1 MANRNRT
8 AASSPLTRALLR
20 CGVVAGPLF
29 VTVFVVEGT
38 KRRDYS
44 PMQQPVSA
52 LALGPRGFVQT
63 ANFVVAGTL
72 YVAGSRGLSRAG
84 SANSRLVPALIG
96 AAGIGL
102 LAAALFPTD
111 PVPGYPPGSDTSP
124 PRQTTTGMLHNLA
137 SVPVFLGLS
146 ASAALSAINA
156 IRRGE
161 HRWTA
166 YSAASGATMLTTTV
180 VAGAGFGQA
189 PRLVDVAGLFQ
200 RVSIITG
207 FSWVS
212 IACARALRTSRGTEP
227 KSPLNRRFR
236 TRAHDRSRSCVR
248 DPGHC

>member
-1 MANRNRT
+1 MTHSNRT

-20 CGVVAGPLF
+20 CGLVAGPLF

-38 KRRDYS
+38 KRRDYR

-63 ANFVVAGTL
+63 ANFVAAGTL
-72 YVAGSRGLSRAG
+72 FLAGGRVLSRAG
-84 SANSRLVPALIG
+84 PGPNRLVPALIG

-111 PVPGYPPGSDTSP
+111 PVPGYPPGSESLP
-124 PRQTTTGMLHNLA
+124 PHPTTTGMLHNLA
-137 SVPVFLGLS
+137 SVPVFLGL
-146 ASAALSAINA
+146 AVSAALSAIKA

-161 HRWTA
+161 HVWAA

-180 VAGAGFGQA
+180 VAGAGFGQS
-189 PRLVDVAGLFQ
+189 PRLVGVAGLFQ
-200 RVSIITG
+200 RVSIVAG

-212 IACARALRTSRGTEP
+212 IACARALGASR
-227 KSPLNRRFR
+227 
-236 TRAHDRSRSCVR
+236 
-248 DPGHC
+248 